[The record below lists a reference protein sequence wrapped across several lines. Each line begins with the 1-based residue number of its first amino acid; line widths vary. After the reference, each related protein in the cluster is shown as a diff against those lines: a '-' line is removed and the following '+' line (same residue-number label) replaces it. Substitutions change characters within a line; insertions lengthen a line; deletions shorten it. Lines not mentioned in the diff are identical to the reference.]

1 MAGPSGLFPN
11 IIKVGTAPASN
22 YITGGPGDKIYI
34 AINPNVSYGESAT
47 SGFWN
52 GVTPSKGGY
61 VVYVNNLTTLPT
73 IFGFNDDTS
82 LINFANRIFSTSYS
96 IISDALDKFITTD
109 GYICVN
115 YDYPYFPTNGL
126 LLNYDAWYSAS
137 YPKKFTFYDTSGN
150 GITASAINGC
160 AFQDNGIELNG
171 SNQLIRF
178 GTVLTEFSGSDLTF
192 SIYFSFKNLINNSGL
207 VAKGNAATTGFGV
220 WVNSSGDLYFTHS
233 ATDTLITSGLAINTR
248 YLLTMRYSNSSS
260 LMQFFIGGS
269 LVASKSSVNITDASV
284 LAMGIYTTTYANCR
298 IYSVKKYNTFLN
310 DTEIS
315 DMSTNLVNL
324 YSVLA

>member
-11 IIKVGTAPASN
+11 IIKVGTAPVSN

-47 SGFWN
+47 SEFWN
-52 GVTPSKGGY
+52 GVTPAKGGY
-61 VVYVNNLTTLPT
+61 VVYVNNLTTRPT

-82 LINFANRIFSTSYS
+82 LINFANRIFSASAT
-96 IISDALDKFITTD
+96 ISDALDKFITTN

-126 LLNYDAWYSAS
+126 LLNYDAWYSSS
-137 YPKKFTFYDTSGN
+137 YPKLNSSFYDTSGN
-150 GITASAINGC
+150 GITASVINGC
-160 AFQDNGIELNG
+160 TFQDNGIELDG
-171 SNQLIRF
+171 INQIIRF
-178 GTVLTEFSGSDLTF
+178 GTVLTGFSGSDLTF
-192 SIYFSFKNLINNSGL
+192 SIYFSFKTIINNSGL
-207 VAKGNAATTGFGV
+207 VAKGNAATTGFAV
-220 WVNSSGDLYFTHS
+220 WINSSGDLYFTHS
-233 ATDTLITSGLAINTR
+233 ATNTLITSGLVVNTR
-248 YLLTMRYSNSSS
+248 YLLTMRYLNSSS

-269 LVASKSSVNITDASV
+269 LVASKSSVNITDATI
-284 LAMGIYTTTYANCR
+284 LAMGIYTAYANCR

-324 YSVLA
+324 YGVL